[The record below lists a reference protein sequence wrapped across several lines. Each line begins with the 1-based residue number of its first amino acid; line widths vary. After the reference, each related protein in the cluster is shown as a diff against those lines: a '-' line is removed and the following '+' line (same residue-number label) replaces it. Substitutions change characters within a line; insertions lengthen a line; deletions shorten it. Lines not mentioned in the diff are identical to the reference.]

1 MKKILDKSLE
11 FVLIVCMTLMV
22 VNVTWQVL
30 SRFLAQWGVIDAA
43 SSASEE
49 LARFFLVWLGLLG
62 AAYATG
68 KNMHL
73 SVDLLPEYLTGH
85 AKRNLMMVIHSIVF
99 LFSLVVMALGGWFL
113 TKLTFDLKQ
122 TSPVLF
128 MPLGYLYMAIPI
140 SGLISAL
147 YSVFN
152 IAEAKNS

>member
-1 MKKILDKSLE
+1 MKKSIDRILE
-11 FVLIVCMTLMV
+11 ITLIVFMSLMV
-22 VNVTWQVL
+22 INVTWQVL
-30 SRFLAQWGVIDAA
+30 SRFLAQWGMIASA

-73 SVDLLPEYLTGH
+73 AVDLLPNSLSERP
-85 AKRNLMMVIHSIVF
+85 KRNLNMIIHGVVF
-99 LFSLVVMALGGWFL
+99 VFSLVVMTLGGFFL

-128 MPLGYLYMAIPI
+128 MPLGYLYMAVPV
-140 SGLISAL
+140 SGLITAW
-147 YSVFN
+147 YSVAN
-152 IAEAKNS
+152 ILEAKNS